1 VDALTLGLL
10 GLGLVLLIVGAELL
24 VRGASSLAVA
34 AGITPVVIGLTV
46 VAFGTSAPELAVS
59 LQASLGGRP
68 DIALGNVIG
77 SNIANILLILG
88 IAGLIAPLVV
98 TRQIVRVDVPIMIAA
113 SFLLLWM
120 AGNGVISTIEG
131 GVLVACLVGYLLL
144 QLRLGR
150 NGGGVEAEGE
160 GEEIGSVRGGWPL
173 GVLLVLV
180 GLALLV
186 LGSRWLVEGAVAVA
200 TTLGVS
206 QLVIGLTV
214 VAIGTS
220 LPEIAT
226 TVMAAL
232 RGQRDMAVG
241 NVIGSNLFNIL
252 SILGISALVAPGG
265 IPVARAAISFDLP
278 VMVAVAVAT
287 LPIVLT
293 GQRIGRWEGALF
305 LGYYASYIG
314 YVVLAA
320 TQHDALDEYGGV
332 MLFFVLPLSVLT
344 LVALGLGAL
353 RRRRREP

>member
-1 VDALTLGLL
+1 MDALTIVLL
-10 GLGLVLLIVGAELL
+10 AIGLVLLIAGAEVL
-24 VRGASSLAVA
+24 VRGASSLAIW

-59 LQASLGGRP
+59 LQASLGGRA
-68 DIALGNVIG
+68 DVAIGNVVG

-88 IAGLIAPLVV
+88 IAGLIAPLTV
-98 TRQIVRVDVPIMIAA
+98 TRQIIRVDVPIMIAA

-120 AGNGVISTIEG
+120 TANRVISTVEG
-131 GVLVACLVGYLLL
+131 GVLFAGLLGYLVL

-150 NGGGVEAEGE
+150 SGEAG
-160 GEEIGSVRGGWPL
+160 GEEIAPVRGGWAL
-173 GVLLVLV
+173 AVGMVVA

-186 LGSRWLVEGAVAVA
+186 LGSRWLVEGAVAIA
-200 TTLGVS
+200 TALGVS

-214 VAIGTS
+214 IAVGTS

-226 TVMAAL
+226 TVMATL
-232 RGQRDMAVG
+232 RGERDMAVG

-265 IPVARAAISFDLP
+265 IPVAQAAISFDLP

-287 LPIVLT
+287 LPIVVT
-293 GQRIGRWEGALF
+293 GQRVGRREGALF
-305 LGYYASYIG
+305 LVYYASYIL

-320 TQHDALDEYGGV
+320 TEHDALDEYSGV
-332 MLFFVLPLSVLT
+332 MLFFVLPLSFLT
-344 LVALGLGAL
+344 VVALGVGAYRK
-353 RRRRREP
+353 RRRAA